1 MVVNDDDVVG
11 TVSWFSFEFNAL
23 ELAITLLRTDVL
35 FADFWG
41 DGVDEVSE
49 SAEDAEDE
57 DVSEIEEDFGGFRSF
72 FLLTLVFFTADLD
85 LNLYSVPSTMNFFFY
100 V

>member
-11 TVSWFSFEFNAL
+11 TVSWFSFEVNAL

-49 SAEDAEDE
+49 SAEDAE
-57 DVSEIEEDFGGFRSF
+57 IEEDFGLFFCWLWSF
-72 FLLTLVFFTADLD
+72 SQLIWI
-85 LNLYSVPSTMNFFFY
+85 
-100 V
+100 

>member
-1 MVVNDDDVVG
+1 
-11 TVSWFSFEFNAL
+11 
-23 ELAITLLRTDVL
+23 
-35 FADFWG
+35 
-41 DGVDEVSE
+41 
-49 SAEDAEDE
+49 
-57 DVSEIEEDFGGFRSF
+57 VSEIEEDFGGFRSF